1 MDTNVI
7 YRLIVIGVALVA
19 IGIGAVM
26 IYAGRYLAA
35 PEAKKQGRARNMM
48 LYGIIFVI
56 LSFAYLIYSMIVLK
70 G

>member
-7 YRLIVIGVALVA
+7 YRLIVLGVALVA

-26 IYAGRYLAA
+26 IYLGSYLAA
-35 PEAKKQGRARNMM
+35 PEPKKQSKAQYMR
-48 LYGIIFVI
+48 LYGVIFVI
-56 LSFAYLIYSMIVLK
+56 LSSGYLIYSMFALR